1 MSARILIVDD
11 EPALLAGVSYALERE
26 QFDVTTVEN
35 GNDALAA
42 LAAERYDLLILDL
55 LLPDVSGIQVC
66 RTVRADSA
74 IPIIMLTAKDSE
86 VDKLVGL
93 EMGADDYVTKPFS
106 ALELVGR
113 VRALLRRRE
122 LDQNEIGPVRHV
134 GSLKIDLA
142 RHEVTIDGREGRA
155 DPIRVQGPARAGP
168 APGAGGLQAHDPRG
182 AVGDEP
188 TSSTSTR
195 ATSTSRTCAGSS
207 RATRPTRHASSRCAA
222 PATRCSPR
230 SSRFT
235 QGP

>member
-35 GNDALAA
+35 GADALAA

-142 RHEVTIDGREGRA
+142 RHEVTIDGEKVGLTPSEFKVLLALARRPEQVVSKRTILEELWETSHIVDEHA
-155 DPIRVQGPARAGP
+155 CDVHISNLRRKLESDPAHPTRIVTVR
-168 APGAGGLQAHDPRG
+168 GAGYTLL
-182 AVGDEP
+182 
-188 TSSTSTR
+188 
-195 ATSTSRTCAGSS
+195 
-207 RATRPTRHASSRCAA
+207 AA
-222 PATRCSPR
+222 
-230 SSRFT
+230 
-235 QGP
+235 